1 MTLYQIATLTV
12 AGLAAMLPDAAAL
25 GQTADTVEAHIAAA
39 KAAGG
44 EQHPAIFNSLCMA
57 PAAGSDRCRHRDR
70 RRRPRTANFHV
81 EPVKVFDN
89 LYFVGEKE
97 YSAWA

>member
-39 KAAGG
+39 KAAGA
-44 EQHPAIFNSLCMA
+44 EQHPPFSTACAWPRQRVRPQPA
-57 PAAGSDRCRHRDR
+57 PHRHR
-70 RRRPRTANFHV
+70 RPPPQTFTSSR
-81 EPVKVFDN
+81 
-89 LYFVGEKE
+89 
-97 YSAWA
+97 